1 MTMTLSGSLRMR
13 VALLLAVAAG
23 AVATLHAAPMEVSA
37 RDAITRA
44 VTARMGD
51 GVVVE
56 VMALDMPS
64 GAPDRFIEAR
74 PDPAA
79 RLGRPIRFTLVPA
92 RGSRVFA
99 TATLRVVTTHVV
111 ALRDLPRGATV
122 TTDDVQVLYAEV
134 KQVPMRRL
142 PLGDQVIGS
151 RVLRLVSAAA
161 VVIPGAV
168 VLRRAVEPGD
178 RITGIAMAGDI
189 RVSAELTA
197 TDGGDPG
204 DVIRVVN
211 TGTKRSLRGRVIA
224 EGLVEVG
231 HAR

>member
-1 MTMTLSGSLRMR
+1 MTMTLSGSVRVR
-13 VALLLAVAAG
+13 VALLLAAVLCL
-23 AVATLHAAPMEVSA
+23 VATLHGASEIPA
-37 RDAITRA
+37 RDAIVQA
-44 VTARMGD
+44 VAARMGD
-51 GVVVE
+51 GVVVDI
-56 VMALDMPS
+56 VALDVPA

-99 TATLRVVTTHVV
+99 TATLRVVTPHVV
-111 ALRDLPRGATV
+111 ARRDLLRGATV
-122 TTDDVQVLYAEV
+122 TDDDVQVVHAEV

-151 RVLRLVSAAA
+151 RVLRPVSAAA

-168 VLRRAVEPGD
+168 ALRRAVEPGD
-178 RITGIAMAGDI
+178 RITGIAMAGDVQ
-189 RVSAELTA
+189 VSAELTA

-211 TGTKRSLRGRVIA
+211 TGTRRSLRGRVIA

>member
-1 MTMTLSGSLRMR
+1 MTMTWSLRVR
-13 VALLLAVAAG
+13 VVLLLA
-23 AVATLHAAPMEVSA
+23 AVVCLMATLHAARADMSA
-37 RDAITRA
+37 RDAIVQA

-51 GVVVE
+51 GVVVD
-56 VMALDMPS
+56 VVALDVPAGS
-64 GAPDRFIEAR
+64 PDRFIEAR

-99 TATLRVVTTHVV
+99 TATLRVVTPHVV
-111 ALRDLPRGATV
+111 ARRDLLRGATV
-122 TTDDVQVLYAEV
+122 TDADVQVRHAEV

-142 PLGDQVIGS
+142 PQSEQIIGS
-151 RVLRLVSAAA
+151 RVLRPVQAAA
-161 VVIPGAV
+161 VIIPGAV
-168 VLRRAVEPGD
+168 VARRAIEPGD
-178 RITGIAMAGDI
+178 RVTGIAMAGDVQ
-189 RVSAELTA
+189 VSAELTA

-211 TGTKRSLRGRVIA
+211 TGTRRSLRGRVIA